1 MEDKQTS
8 KRRVD
13 ASASS
18 RITKAPIQI
27 PRKVKS
33 GRVAKAYKA
42 SPVHGKN
49 ENSVQGQNQIVSFAT
64 GRSRYFNEVESSIP
78 LNINETK
85 LPARP
90 DNETPMPEPETSSL
104 PEPALG
110 VDVGGR
116 GGQGRGRG
124 SQRR

>member
-49 ENSVQGQNQIVSFAT
+49 ENSVQGQNQIVWSAT
-64 GRSRYFNEVESSIP
+64 GYFDKVESSIL

-90 DNETPMPEPETSSL
+90 DNETPMPEPGTSSL

-110 VDVGGR
+110 VYVGGR